1 MTKLKK
7 LMDEKFTKSSS
18 IARMLGKTPATIFHW
33 REGNSKMPAE
43 AALIIA
49 SFYGVDV
56 EDVIGDVV
64 KQSRKRANLQVG
76 A

>member
-7 LMDEKFTKSSS
+7 IMDDHFTKASSL
-18 IARMLGKTPATIFHW
+18 AKMLGVHSATIYNW
-33 REGNSKMPAE
+33 REGTSRLPAE